1 MSFKLLNKAYG
12 LYQLSLLR
20 IELNIDFDYGQYN
33 WDNNNDYQK
42 STFVHEY
49 MHYLQDISTLYGLLN
64 FNNVIGTIQG
74 CMNAIANSKENEI
87 TLPIDLNY
95 IENYE

>member
-49 MHYLQDISTLYGLLN
+49 MHYLQDISTLY
-64 FNNVIGTIQG
+64 
-74 CMNAIANSKENEI
+74 
-87 TLPIDLNY
+87 
-95 IENYE
+95 

>member
-33 WDNNNDYQK
+33 WDNNNDYQNL
-42 STFVHEY
+42 HLY
-49 MHYLQDISTLYGLLN
+49 MNTCIIYKTYQLY
-64 FNNVIGTIQG
+64 
-74 CMNAIANSKENEI
+74 M
-87 TLPIDLNY
+87 DY
-95 IENYE
+95 